1 MAFIFAL
8 RPLFVRLHDYPVPK
22 TLLLQK
28 LSSTQLYRQ
37 GNSLRLYCHVN
48 HTPTCE
54 LQAQAKTEAPLPI
67 MPRYRSTPVLSFSTK
82 SLIHLMKNQTNT
94 ITSFR
99 DNTSTYLFSY
109 LQLTNA

>member
-22 TLLLQK
+22 TILLLK
-28 LSSTQLYRQ
+28 LSSTLLSRQ
-37 GNSLRLYCHVN
+37 GNSLRLNCHVN
-48 HTPTCE
+48 RTPTCE
-54 LQAQAKTEAPLPI
+54 RKAQAKTEAPLPI

-82 SLIHLMKNQTNT
+82 SLMNLKNQTNT

-99 DNTSTYLFSY
+99 DNTCTNLFSY